1 MTLAGTART
10 DLTPDW
16 PVMLAGFGQRTEPAT
31 AVHDII
37 QGKALYLQNAGERML
52 VITTDLLSIPRQVGQ
67 PVAAAVAA
75 ATGMAVRQI
84 MLCASHTHSAP
95 NPGYAG
101 DDAIGVER
109 FEAALV
115 AKLTALGIAAVAA
128 GRPARLRS
136 AIGEADIFFNRRSH
150 EIPNRVDRRVPV
162 VLAEA
167 ADGAPIAVLFGA
179 ACHPTVMG
187 WDNMQI
193 SADFTGQAQAAIER
207 ALPGATALFM
217 NLAQGNIIPITSP
230 RFDALDP
237 RGYCGGTWAMAADLG
252 ERLASAVLAAVS
264 RAAAVEPGLA
274 ANRTDLSLLPFHA
287 HLDHATAADQLAG
300 HTAIIAE
307 ELGADFETRLPWNHL
322 WSHASRRVIDT
333 AMDEPRMR
341 RLMIACCYY
350 RALLARLRMPEHAAP
365 VPVPVQ
371 LLHLAGLKLLAL
383 PGEILVETG
392 AEWAQIA
399 GGERAFIVSCA
410 NSHSRY
416 IPGSVHFNEPNAA
429 NRYETASAGLEAT
442 AMDAILAAATR
453 MMDTSDRAQ
462 SARR

>member
-1 MTLAGTART
+1 MTFAGTART

-31 AVHDII
+31 AAHDAV

-67 PVAAAVAA
+67 PVAEAITA

-95 NPGYAG
+95 NPGYANDG
-101 DDAIGVER
+101 AIGVAR
-109 FEAALV
+109 FEASVV
-115 AKLTALGIAAVAA
+115 AKLTALGLAAVAA
-128 GRPARLRS
+128 ARPARLRR
-136 AIGEADIFFNRRSH
+136 AIGAADIFYNRRSH
-150 EIPNRVDRRVPV
+150 EIPNPVDRRVPV
-162 VLAEA
+162 VVAEA
-167 ADGAPIAVLFGA
+167 PDGAPIAVLFGA

-237 RGYCGGTWAMAADLG
+237 RGYCGGTWAMAEDLG
-252 ERLASAVLAAVS
+252 QRLASAVLAALSVAT
-264 RAAAVEPGLA
+264 AAQPNLA
-274 ANRTDLSLLPFHA
+274 ADRTDLALMPFHA
-287 HLDHATAADQLAG
+287 HLTHATAADQLEG
-300 HTAIIAE
+300 HKAIIAE
-307 ELGADFETRLPWNHL
+307 ELGADFETRFPWNHL

-350 RALLARLRMPEHAAP
+350 RAQLTRLRMPAVAEP
-365 VPVPVQ
+365 FPVPVQ
-371 LLHLAGLKLLAL
+371 LLHLAGFSLLAL
-383 PGEILVETG
+383 PGEVLVETG
-392 AEWAQIA
+392 EEWSRMAT
-399 GGERAFIVSCA
+399 GEQAFIVACA
-410 NSHSRY
+410 NNHHRY
-416 IPGSVHFNEPNAA
+416 IPGTWHFNEPNAV
-429 NRYETASAGLEAT
+429 NRYETASAGLEAS
-442 AMDAILAAATR
+442 AMDRILSAARQMFHTAA
-453 MMDTSDRAQ
+453 DAL
-462 SARR
+462 ARKT